1 MPRPGRA
8 GATMAIGQL
17 YEVFAR
23 STRNDALAHIG
34 TVNATSTDFA
44 RVYARTTYD
53 EENWVEMVVV
63 ERAAFIPVIELELL
77 VKPEG
82 SE

>member
-1 MPRPGRA
+1 
-8 GATMAIGQL
+8 MASGDL

-23 STRNDALAHIG
+23 KTREEPLEHIG

-63 ERAAFIPVIELELL
+63 LRTSIIPVIELEPL
-77 VKPEG
+77 VAAEETEP
-82 SE
+82 

>member
-1 MPRPGRA
+1 M
-8 GATMAIGQL
+8 ATGQL

-23 STRNDALAHIG
+23 RTRDEPLGHVG

-53 EENWVEMVVV
+53 EENWIEMVVV
-63 ERAAFIPVIELELL
+63 ERAAMIPVIELEPL
-77 VKPEG
+77 VEFKEA
-82 SE
+82 E

>member
-1 MPRPGRA
+1 M
-8 GATMAIGQL
+8 ATGQL

-23 STRNDALAHIG
+23 RTRDEPLGHVG
-34 TVNATSTDFA
+34 TVNATSIDFA

-63 ERAAFIPVIELELL
+63 KRVAMVPVIELEPL
-77 VKPEG
+77 VEFKEAD
-82 SE
+82 

>member
-1 MPRPGRA
+1 
-8 GATMAIGQL
+8 MAIGEL

-23 STRNDALAHIG
+23 KSREDPLEHVG
-34 TVNATSTDFA
+34 TVNATSDDFA

-63 ERAAFIPVIELELL
+63 KRSALVGVIDLEPL
-77 VKPEG
+77 VKREEAA
-82 SE
+82 S

>member
-1 MPRPGRA
+1 MM
-8 GATMAIGQL
+8 ATGEL

-23 STRNDALAHIG
+23 KVRAEPLEHVG
-34 TVNATSTDFA
+34 TVNATSADFA

-63 ERAAFIPVIELELL
+63 RRADLITVIALEPL
-77 VKPEG
+77 VKEEEIA
-82 SE
+82 S

>member
-1 MPRPGRA
+1 
-8 GATMAIGQL
+8 MAIGDL

-23 STRNDALAHIG
+23 KTREEPLEHIG

-63 ERAAFIPVIELELL
+63 LRTSIIPVIALEPL
-77 VKPEG
+77 VAADEIEP
-82 SE
+82 